1 MLADATPSAGAA
13 AGAIT
18 GAQYT
23 AADTSVWIASVARR
37 GGTTLSDF
45 F

>member
-1 MLADATPSAGAA
+1 MPSAGAA

-23 AADTSVWIASVARR
+23 AVDTSVWIASVAKR
-37 GGTTLSDF
+37 GRATLSGF